1 MQDASN
7 PQTFR
12 DLDEHRGIF
21 DIDYLP
27 GRRLREVQRKPKDVR
42 VWLASLDEAGGDKEI
57 HEFAQL
63 ELVNPIIIHYAGFVA
78 DNGDPQPVLDLE
90 LRD

>member
-1 MQDASN
+1 MKDASN

-27 GRRLREVQRKPKDVR
+27 GWRLRDVQRKPKDIG
-42 VWLASLDEAGGDKEI
+42 VWLADPDEAGGDKEI
-57 HEFAQL
+57 HERVQL
-63 ELVNPIIIHYAGFVA
+63 ELVNPIIIHHARLVA
-78 DNGDPQPVLDLE
+78 DDGDLQPVAQLE
-90 LRD
+90 VRD

>member
-1 MQDASN
+1 MKDASN

-27 GRRLREVQRKPKDVR
+27 GWRLRDVQCKPKDIR
-42 VWLASLDEAGGDKEI
+42 VWLADMDEAGGDEEI
-57 HEFAQL
+57 HERVQL
-63 ELVNPIIIHYAGFVA
+63 ELVNPIIVHYARLVA
-78 DNGDPQPVLDLE
+78 DDGDLQPVPELE